1 MATPLDNRPRP
12 SLKPLWTPYY
22 DLRGS
27 PRSPLRSGRGYAF
40 SPSPRSPKT
49 LPAPVYPPA
58 AHDGTMRQ
66 HERSMVDRLDQM
78 VRHARKAPDVS
89 PPGSTSVSRPLS
101 PVAVPPASSLPGT
114 GRLQAQPP
122 PTPASPADSFP
133 RRQTLVAETRC
144 MLLAGVAA
152 VDDLDRRQ
160 SVPTFRPPGQSRR
173 ARQTMHLEQLR
184 AWGHV
189 YLGDAT
195 TADVFVTA
203 VAARRPSESSSS
215 SSSSSSS
222 ASSPTSEPAS
232 TDETKLK
239 RSLSVQPGTTTTI
252 RARVRPRDLDRKPF
266 LIQREF
272 DLEELRAT
280 VPDPLPRSSPAPKNP
295 SCRRSSVAELPDAPP
310 TSRHALRSLR
320 ARRRSSSAKTGLLP
334 SGHGL
339 RSASNRDARAS
350 ARGSTATPIHLE
362 YARVHLPVLA
372 ALIVSGHIREGD
384 VIDLPLPH
392 PEAWS
397 QTVAYVY
404 TGQGEYTDAI
414 KENIL
419 YLAGKA

>member
-22 DLRGS
+22 DLRGGS
-27 PRSPLRSGRGYAF
+27 PRSPLRSARAFAF

-49 LPAPVYPPA
+49 LPTPVYPPA
-58 AHDGTMRQ
+58 SHDGTMRQ
-66 HERSMVDRLDQM
+66 HERSMADRLDHM
-78 VRHARKAPDVS
+78 VRQARKGADIS
-89 PPGSTSVSRPLS
+89 PPGSASVSRPMSPMSGPLS
-101 PVAVPPASSLPGT
+101 GS
-114 GRLQAQPP
+114 GRLQQARPL
-122 PTPASPADSFP
+122 PTPASPVDTFP
-133 RRQTLVAETRC
+133 RRQTLVAETRS
-144 MLLAGVAA
+144 MLLVGVSAL
-152 VDDLDRRQ
+152 DDLDRRQ
-160 SVPTFRPPGQSRR
+160 SVPTFRPPGQSRK

-203 VAARRPSESSSS
+203 VAVRRPSESGSSSS
-215 SSSSSSS
+215 SSSSLSST
-222 ASSPTSEPAS
+222 SPSEP
-232 TDETKLK
+232 TGNDETKLK
-239 RSLSVQPGTTTTI
+239 RSLSLHPGPTTI
-252 RARVRPRDLDRKPF
+252 RARVRPRDLDKKPF

-280 VPDPLPRSSPAPKNP
+280 VPDPLPRPNHHPAPKTP
-295 SCRRSSVAELPDAPP
+295 LGRRSSVAELPGPAAM
-310 TSRHALRSLR
+310 SQQHALRPLR
-320 ARRRSSSAKTGLLP
+320 ARRRSSSAKYGLLP

-339 RSASNRDARAS
+339 RSGSNRDARAS
-350 ARGSTATPIHLE
+350 ARGSSAVPIHLE
-362 YARVHLPVLA
+362 YARAHLPVLA

-384 VIDLPLPH
+384 VIDLPMSH

-404 TGQGEYTDAI
+404 TGQGELTDAI